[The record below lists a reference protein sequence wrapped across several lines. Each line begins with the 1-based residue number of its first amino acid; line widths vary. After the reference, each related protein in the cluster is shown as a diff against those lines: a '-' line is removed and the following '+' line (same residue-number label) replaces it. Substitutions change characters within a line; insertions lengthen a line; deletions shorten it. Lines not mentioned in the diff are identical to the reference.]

1 MTPPPARTV
10 ALVLAAAVLAVS
22 MAGTLVR
29 LVPDAPVLSL
39 AFWRTLFAGVLL
51 APAMRR
57 LAPRDL
63 GLTALGS
70 LFLALHFW
78 SWFVSLHLTTVMRS
92 TLLVCLTPVW
102 CAALEWAFMRVSPSL
117 RFVVGVTIALAG
129 VGGMVAGGPGD
140 GAGSLAGD
148 GWAVL
153 GGLMGAAYFTL
164 GRSVRARVD
173 IQSYG
178 AWSCLLCAAWLFVLA
193 LGTGTPLAT
202 LDRNGWAV
210 AVGLAL
216 GPQMIGHLGFNYAVG
231 RLSAAVVAT
240 VILLEP
246 VAATGV
252 AAVFLGEAPSAR
264 DLLGG
269 LVTLVGVAVA
279 VLPLPARFRA
289 R

>member
-1 MTPPPARTV
+1 MTPPPARRV

-29 LVPDAPVLSL
+29 LAPGAPALSL
-39 AFWRTLFAGVLL
+39 AFWRTLFAGLIL
-51 APAMRR
+51 APTARR
-57 LAPRDL
+57 LVGRDL
-63 GLTALGS
+63 ALTALGS

-102 CAALEWAFMRVSPSL
+102 CAALEWAFMGVRPTL
-117 RFVVGVTIALAG
+117 RFGLGVAVALGG
-129 VGGMVAGGPGD
+129 VGGMVS
-140 GAGSLAGD
+140 GASSGAAASLAGD
-148 GWAVL
+148 GWAIL
-153 GGLMGAAYFTL
+153 GGLLGAAYFTL

-173 IQSYG
+173 IRNYG
-178 AWSCLLCAAWLFVLA
+178 AWSCLLCAAWLLALA
-193 LGTGTPLAT
+193 LGTSTPLLS
-202 LDRNGWAV
+202 LDRTGWAV
-210 AVGLAL
+210 ALGLAL

-231 RLSAAVVAT
+231 RLAAAVVAT

-252 AAVFLGEAPSAR
+252 AAVLLGEAPSRR

-269 LVTLVGVAVA
+269 LVTLAGVGLA
-279 VLPLPARFRA
+279 VLPAPGWLRR